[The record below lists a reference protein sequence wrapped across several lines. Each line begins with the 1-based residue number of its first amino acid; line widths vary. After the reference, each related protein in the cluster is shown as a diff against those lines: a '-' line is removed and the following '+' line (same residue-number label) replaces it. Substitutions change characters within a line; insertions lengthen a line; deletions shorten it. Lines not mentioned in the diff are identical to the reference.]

1 VGTGILFKRL
11 WRTAR
16 LASAIGIAGL
26 LAATFLPVQAQAAS
40 KASAECHGVL
50 DGSSSPGLPAGNFK
64 EAISFT
70 TGTPTTLGTKSKA
83 QAVAGSF
90 ILTIDKQCTGF
101 NPVTSAASTVAQTPC
116 VQAGTFTGSIDLN
129 GNMIWAYSDPPSP
142 AKAGTGLFDGC
153 EETFLVM
160 PVNIKTKLAGVP
172 QAVWVPNAIGTTGNA
187 LIFQAPAPA
196 HGTAPPTCALTNTR
210 LVFTCTANNSI

>member
-1 VGTGILFKRL
+1 MGTGILFKRL

-26 LAATFLPVQAQAAS
+26 LAATVPPVQAQAAS

-50 DGSSSPGLPAGNFK
+50 DESSSPGLPAGNFK

-70 TGTPTTLGTKSKA
+70 TGTPTTLGTTNKA

-90 ILTIDKQCTGF
+90 ILTIDEQCTGF
-101 NPVTSAASTVAQTPC
+101 NPATSAASTVAQTPC
-116 VQAGTFTGSIDLN
+116 VQAGTFTGSIDVQRQHDL
-129 GNMIWAYSDPPSP
+129 GILGSSFARQ
-142 AKAGTGLFDGC
+142 AGTGLFDGC

-160 PVNIKTKLAGVP
+160 PVNIKTKLKGVP
-172 QAVWVPNAIGTTGNA
+172 QAVWVPNAIGTAGNA

-210 LVFTCTANNSI
+210 LVFTCTANNF